1 MDTIYR
7 CENINFN
14 NLKYTK
20 PRKVG
25 TIYYSD
31 ISYNG
36 DPLFIQTP
44 RLKLKSKTDNLN
56 FKKPTELRFSVDDTM
71 YNLFND
77 LDSKNVNVIYEN
89 SKDWFSKQLRLEDSE
104 NMYKNIS
111 KPLIQNKL
119 PEIKFKLPVDN
130 GKLLSKIYNQEK
142 IDIDISD
149 IKENQDCVL
158 IIHIRGIKFFKSY
171 YICDYYI
178 SHIKTYSKLN
188 YLIPD
193 NCIIENENSKE
204 EDYDILDEEII
215 YKENEKRKAEDEIKE
230 LEKKIS
236 LLKKNIN

>member
-1 MDTIYR
+1 MDKIYK
-7 CENINFN
+7 CENIDFN
-14 NLKYTK
+14 NLEYTK

-25 TIYYSD
+25 TLYYSD
-31 ISYNG
+31 INYNG
-36 DPLFIQTP
+36 NPLFIQTQ

-56 FKKPTELRFSVDDTM
+56 LKKPTELKFTADDNI
-71 YNLFND
+71 YNLFNN
-77 LDSKNVNVIYEN
+77 LDNKNVNVIYEN
-89 SKDWFSKQLRLEDSE
+89 SKNWFSKQLRLEDSE

-119 PEIKFKLPVDN
+119 PEIKFKLPIDN

-149 IKENQDCVL
+149 IKENQECVL

-193 NCIIENENSKE
+193 DCIIENENSKE

-215 YKENEKRKAEDEIKE
+215 HKENKKKKAEDEIKE
-230 LEKKIS
+230 LEKQIN
-236 LLKKNIN
+236 LLKQNIN